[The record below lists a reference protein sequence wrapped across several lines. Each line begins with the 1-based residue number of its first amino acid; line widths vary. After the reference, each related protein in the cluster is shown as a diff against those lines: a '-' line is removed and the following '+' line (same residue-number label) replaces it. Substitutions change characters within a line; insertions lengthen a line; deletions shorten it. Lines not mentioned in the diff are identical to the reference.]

1 MKPHLLLLLALLLM
15 LTVAPA
21 ARASGTDSVEI
32 SVTIN
37 EILVV
42 EYVGDDPVEFDVT
55 ADDLNEH
62 SKALINQ
69 GSINWWSNTAPWTVY
84 VKRTCWDLENY
95 GEDGGVELQ
104 VKYGPPDYDDGQNW
118 QLVGC
123 EDHHPSYDHDGEAWV
138 EPYGFPWLF
147 SPDGDDDGI
156 GNGTYTG
163 IDWKV
168 KKLDWNIPPDTYT
181 CTVTFTI
188 APD

>member
-104 VKYGPPDYDDGQNW
+104 VKYGPPDYDNGQNW

-138 EPYGFPWLF
+138 EPYGFPWVF

-156 GNGTYTG
+156 GNGTFTG